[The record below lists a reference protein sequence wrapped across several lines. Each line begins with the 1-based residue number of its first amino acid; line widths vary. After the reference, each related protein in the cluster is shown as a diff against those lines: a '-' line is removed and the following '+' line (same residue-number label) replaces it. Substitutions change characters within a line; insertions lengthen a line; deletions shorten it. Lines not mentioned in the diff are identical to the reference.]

1 MVCHRILASQD
12 GGGFG
17 FPDYKRMYQAG
28 SLFNNE
34 REDNNPG
41 RVAITNSS
49 RSFTAPE
56 DGYIFLKA
64 SIDDGYYDFIIDG
77 VRFRHYGYSEKY
89 DILDS
94 YETYPIAKGS
104 VATLYNEREVNNVH
118 VIMYFAPIAK

>member
-1 MVCHRILASQD
+1 
-12 GGGFG
+12 
-17 FPDYKRMYQAG
+17 MYQAG
-28 SLFNNE
+28 SLFNND

-49 RSFTAPE
+49 QTFTAPE

-77 VRFRHYGYSEKY
+77 VRFRHYGDSEKY
-89 DILDS
+89 DIFDS

-104 VATLYNEREVNNVH
+104 VATLYNEREVKNVH